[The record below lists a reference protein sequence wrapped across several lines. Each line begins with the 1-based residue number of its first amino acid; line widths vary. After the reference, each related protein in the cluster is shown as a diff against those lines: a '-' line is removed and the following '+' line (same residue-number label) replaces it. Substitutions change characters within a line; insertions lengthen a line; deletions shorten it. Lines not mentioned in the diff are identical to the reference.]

1 MSSNNFQL
9 KAVLI
14 AVDRISPAL
23 KGVGKNIEIFKRQ
36 LRSTG
41 VGRGALP
48 LAAGFTAALAVPAKA
63 FADMESAGVQLKN
76 TLMTSD
82 GLSYGFKELSNIAT
96 DLGNRLPG
104 TTADFDNMATVMK
117 ANSMNTDTLI
127 NGGLKAAA
135 YLGVA
140 TKDLGETYAT
150 AAEGIAKTSNVFGVA
165 DKDFISLADSM
176 QRAVNVGVKIPDFTS
191 AMSKAGGPLKALRV
205 QGIGAV
211 NAMAPL
217 IALLTQAGVDPNEAG
232 TGIRT
237 LISTAASAGKFTSI
251 KNLIGDLE
259 RMNKLNPAKLIA
271 TFETL
276 FGKEHASKAMII
288 ASGGYA
294 EMVGK
299 FKQQADIEMR
309 VAQSLGTLTNIFDS
323 AAGAFQGTM
332 AVFAGTYAPQLKA
345 ILDSINN
352 MTVSL
357 ANFITQ
363 NGPFIK
369 AAIAL
374 AGGVVLMKV
383 GMLALT
389 KAVGFASTAMKILN
403 GTMKLNPWMLLIQGL
418 LIAAPLIYE
427 NWDKI
432 TGHIKSSFE
441 ASINWITDKFNAFIN
456 LFKTSLESIKNL
468 APSLS
473 GFFDEADKTQAN
485 GMRPP
490 GFQKQSSILSRDR
503 GSVDVKVSFDNSPA
517 GMRVAPAQTRG
528 PVRASQNVGY
538 RTIGGPLVA

>member
-1 MSSNNFQL
+1 MSSKDFQL
-9 KAVLI
+9 KALLI
-14 AVDRISPAL
+14 AVDRISPTL

-41 VGRGALP
+41 VGRGAIP
-48 LAAGFTAALAVPAKA
+48 LAAGFTAALAFPAKA
-63 FADMESAGVQLKN
+63 FMDMESASVQLKN
-76 TLMTSD
+76 TLMTKD
-82 GLSYGFKELSNIAT
+82 GLSPGFEKLNKIAT
-96 DLGNRLPG
+96 ELGNILPG
-104 TTADFDNMATVMK
+104 STADFQNMATTMK
-117 ANSMNTDTLI
+117 ANSIGTNTLI
-127 NGGLKAAA
+127 NDGLKAAA

-140 TKDLGETYAT
+140 TKDLGETYQT
-150 AAEGIAKTSNVFGVA
+150 AAVGIAKISNVFGVA
-165 DKDFISLADSM
+165 DSDFVSLADSM
-176 QRAVNVGVKIPDFTS
+176 QRVVNVGVSIGDFTS
-191 AMSKAGGPLKALRV
+191 AMSKAGGPLKALHQ
-205 QGIGAV
+205 QGLGVA

-217 IALLTQAGVDPNEAG
+217 VALLTQAGVDPSEAG
-232 TGIRT
+232 TGLRT
-237 LISTAASAGKFTSI
+237 LISEAASAGKFTSVE
-251 KNLIGDLE
+251 NLVKDLE
-259 RMNKLNPAKLIA
+259 KMNKLNPAKLIA
-271 TFETL
+271 TFEKL

-294 EMVGK
+294 DMVNK
-299 FKQQADIEMR
+299 FKEQGDLNQR
-309 VAQSLGTLTNIFDS
+309 VQQSLGTLTNILDS
-323 AAGAFQGTM
+323 ATGTFQGTM
-332 AVFAGTYAPQLKA
+332 AVFANTYAPQLKSA
-345 ILDSINN
+345 LDSINN
-352 MTVSL
+352 L
-357 ANFITQ
+357 AAGLTDFIVQ
-363 NGPFIK
+363 NPTAVK
-369 AAIAL
+369 SAILL

-418 LIAAPLIYE
+418 LIAAPLIYA

-432 TGHIKSSFE
+432 TGYIKSSFE
-441 ASINWITDKFNAFIN
+441 TSINWITDKFNVFIN
-456 LFKTSLESIKNL
+456 FFKTSLESIKNL

-490 GFQKQSSILSRDR
+490 GFQKQSNILSRDR